1 MEVPSFCQNPCT
13 NQLIIIQI
21 LSIPPPQSPSQAI
34 QMCLNYDTDI
44 SFLSEVTDSL
54 EQFFDTQLQNLTQ
67 MSPAKSSSKGINTS
81 NESDI
86 LIESLQ
92 DTFRILKKELINK

>member
-1 MEVPSFCQNPCT
+1 MHEPTDNNSNTINTTPTVSLPSNT
-13 NQLIIIQI
+13 NV
-21 LSIPPPQSPSQAI
+21 
-34 QMCLNYDTDI
+34 CLNYDTDI

-54 EQFFDTQLQNLTQ
+54 EQLFDTQLQNLTQ

>member
-1 MEVPSFCQNPCT
+1 MHEPTDNNSNTINTTPTVSLPSNT
-13 NQLIIIQI
+13 NV
-21 LSIPPPQSPSQAI
+21 
-34 QMCLNYDTDI
+34 CLNYDTDI

-54 EQFFDTQLQNLTQ
+54 EQFFDTQLQNLRQ